1 MNNAQASA
9 TLDQITEL
17 LLTIKALA
25 TWENGAVISLDSLQ
39 VLELVQAILSDEPER
54 ELLDLLDGD
63 ETFTIG

>member
-39 VLELVQAILSDEPER
+39 VLELVQAILSDEPEV

-63 ETFTIG
+63 ETFTI